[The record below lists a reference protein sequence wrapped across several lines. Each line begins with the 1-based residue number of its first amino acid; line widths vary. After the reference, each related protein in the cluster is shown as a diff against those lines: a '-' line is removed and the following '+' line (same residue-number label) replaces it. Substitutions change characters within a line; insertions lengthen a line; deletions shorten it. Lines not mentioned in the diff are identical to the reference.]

1 MLRFGIKAVRI
12 AGKNMYEWM
21 GKLFS
26 TLKKAEAAA
35 KRPGTGAGAKAKA
48 EVGVAAKAKKA
59 KAAASKAM
67 INLRDIK
74 ASHARKP
81 DSSGNARVKAA
92 EQKVKAARTKAS
104 AALKVMKSPKKYKS
118 GGAVKKKK
126 K

>member
-1 MLRFGIKAVRI
+1 MAKDQGMATKSGANYM
-12 AGKNMYEWM
+12 ATGKRVQD
-21 GKLFS
+21 F
-26 TLKKAEAAA
+26 
-35 KRPGTGAGAKAKA
+35 
-48 EVGVAAKAKKA
+48 KKA